1 MPFYHMRLVTRPGR
15 VCLPALVA
23 FASLLLTAATLPAAP
38 GRLNTSKRSD
48 RVSTDQKAIL
58 PGENKTPERNEVLM
72 DRRFRSGDEFKKE
85 SALVGERRS
94 GITLEESRDKKLFP
108 APERKEYDVIERK
121 DSPWAGKESR
131 FSTSEDAYRSKVAVR
146 FQDKIGDASPL
157 GGGMTPVVSKRTTFD
172 RVNRF
177 AFRKNGD
184 QAVTVTGAGSERE
197 GRDISGSSAPA
208 PGGSGG
214 DRAPEPA
221 SLSSPPSA
229 R

>member
-1 MPFYHMRLVTRPGR
+1 MPFSSMRLVTGPGR

-23 FASLLLTAATLPAAP
+23 LLSAVSLPAAP
-38 GRLNTSKRSD
+38 GRLDTSKRAA
-48 RVSTDQKAIL
+48 RVSTEEKAIL

-72 DRRFRSGDEFKKE
+72 ERRFEAGDEFKKD

-94 GITLEESRDKKLFP
+94 DIAIEENRDKKLFP
-108 APERKEYDVIERK
+108 TPERKEYETVERK
-121 DSPWAGKESR
+121 ESPWAGKQSR
-131 FSTSEDAYRSKVAVR
+131 FSTTEDAYRSKVATR
-146 FQDKIGDASPL
+146 FQDKIGEASPFS
-157 GGGMTPVVSKRTTFD
+157 GDMKPVVSKRTTFD

-184 QAVTVTGAGSERE
+184 QAVTVTTAGSEKD
-197 GRDISGSSAPA
+197 GRDISGSSAPS

-221 SLSSPPSA
+221 SSALPPSE